1 MKVEVC
7 EQLIV
12 SWLRHVEGC
21 QIVQSNWMP
30 SDSYSFDAEE
40 AELFSLF
47 IEEVKKASVGT
58 DIFKKSTDSQLI
70 KQTEID
76 VVGARISTGKVEKIF
91 LIDSAFHRDGLGY
104 ADNEARIAKKLV
116 RAVGTAQLYFKGI
129 PAEIMFVSPFARE
142 SVQSKIIEQLEKI
155 ETIAKD
161 LYPNITISSLFNDE
175 FVHGVYFPLMNVI
188 DLIRDDNE
196 LFARSMQLMN
206 VCAKLEERAPTKS
219 CNDVCTN
226 SKTTKTLPGD
236 NKSVVFGTLGELAN
250 AEKLGDKLL
259 LNLQD
264 SSYTQ
269 KNFKISKYPFLFPK
283 SKFLKQF
290 KPDDLRRY
298 YSPQIFSFKGVDYLV
313 CSQWIPERIALLNK
327 WREKI
332 LSQDNDV

>member
-1 MKVEVC
+1 MKIEVC

-30 SDSYSFDAEE
+30 SDRYSIDAEE

-47 IEEVKKASVGT
+47 IEEVKEASVGT

-76 VVGARISTGKVEKIF
+76 VVGARISTSKVEKIF
-91 LIDSAFHRDGLGY
+91 LIDTAFHRDGLGY

-116 RAVGTAQLYFKGI
+116 RAVGAAQLFFRGI

-142 SVQSKIIEQLEKI
+142 SVQIKIVEQLKKI
-155 ETIAKD
+155 EAIAKD
-161 LYPNITISSLFNDE
+161 LYSNITITSLFNDE
-175 FVHGVYFPLMNVI
+175 FASRVYFPLMNVI

-206 VCAKLEERAPTKS
+206 VCAKSEERVPTERS
-219 CNDVCTN
+219 NDAWTI
-226 SKTTKTLPGD
+226 SKTTKTLSGD
-236 NKSVVFGTLGELAN
+236 NKSVVFGTLRELAN

-259 LNLQD
+259 LDLQD

-283 SKFLKQF
+283 SQFLKQF
-290 KPDDLRRY
+290 KPDDLKRY
-298 YSPQIFSFKGVDYLV
+298 YSPQIFSFRGVDYLV
-313 CSQWIPERIALLNK
+313 CSQWIPQRITLLNK

-332 LSQDNDV
+332 LSQKYDI

>member
-1 MKVEVC
+1 MKIEVC

-30 SDSYSFDAEE
+30 SDCYSIDAEE

-70 KQTEID
+70 RQTEID
-76 VVGARISTGKVEKIF
+76 VVGARLSAGKVEKIF
-91 LIDSAFHRDGLGY
+91 LIDTAFHREGLGY

-116 RAVGTAQLYFKGI
+116 RAVGTAQLFFRGI
-129 PAEIMFVSPFARE
+129 SAEIMFVSPFARE
-142 SVQSKIIEQLEKI
+142 SVQIKIIEQLKKI

-161 LYPNITISSLFNDE
+161 LYSSITITSLFNDE
-175 FVHGVYFPLMNVI
+175 FAHRVYFPLMNVI

-206 VCAKLEERAPTKS
+206 ICAKSEEKVLTEHS
-219 CNDVCTN
+219 NDVWTN
-226 SKTTKTLPGD
+226 PKTTKKLSGD
-236 NKSVVFGTLGELAN
+236 NKSVVFGTLRELTN

-259 LNLQD
+259 LALQD

-269 KNFKISKYPFLFPK
+269 KNFKISKFPVLFPK
-283 SKFLKQF
+283 SQFLKQF

-298 YSPQIFSFKGVDYLV
+298 YRPQIFSFKGVDYLV
-313 CSQWIPERIALLNK
+313 CSQWIPERIALFNK

-332 LSQDNDV
+332 LSQNNDV

>member
-142 SVQSKIIEQLEKI
+142 SDQSKIIEQLEKI

-219 CNDVCTN
+219 YNE
-226 SKTTKTLPGD
+226 S
-236 NKSVVFGTLGELAN
+236 A
-250 AEKLGDKLL
+250 
-259 LNLQD
+259 
-264 SSYTQ
+264 
-269 KNFKISKYPFLFPK
+269 
-283 SKFLKQF
+283 
-290 KPDDLRRY
+290 
-298 YSPQIFSFKGVDYLV
+298 
-313 CSQWIPERIALLNK
+313 
-327 WREKI
+327 
-332 LSQDNDV
+332 